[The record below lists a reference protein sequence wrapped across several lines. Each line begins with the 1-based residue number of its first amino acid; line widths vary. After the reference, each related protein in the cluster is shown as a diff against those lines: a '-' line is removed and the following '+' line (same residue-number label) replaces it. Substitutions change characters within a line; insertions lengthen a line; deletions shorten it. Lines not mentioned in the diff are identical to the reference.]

1 VTASVISLS
10 IKAGIQRDGTLFDAP
25 TFVDGYW
32 VRFQR
37 GRPRKIGGYNAI
49 FLNASEISRGMVM
62 QSQQG
67 LNYVYSGSANYL
79 QQWQTAN
86 TDGVGSGPV
95 NISMSNFTANANN
108 LWQFDVGYNAAATG
122 LQVVAHP
129 GQNLQYIDS
138 TVNTPVLSG
147 TFPGGSLSKVGVFT
161 ATGTIAG
168 TVFTIASANY
178 LISSGQSVSGG
189 GLSAGATVVSSVVSG
204 QVTTVILSTSGT
216 SGSQTLT
223 FDNNISVSG
232 GACMLYPYLFVYG
245 NNGLIQNCSAGD
257 FTNWVGPDAN
267 ANNVSST
274 KIVKGIA
281 LRGGTTSPS
290 GLFWSLDQLTRV
302 SYAPTTVGTSTLYWR
317 YDIIST
323 QTSIMSSQCVIEY
336 DGLIYWIA
344 VDRFMV
350 YNGIV
355 QEIPNP
361 MNMNFFFDNLNYSQR
376 QKVWAAKVPRW
387 GEIWW
392 FYPAGNSTE
401 CNNAIIYNVREQTWY
416 DAGFAPGAARSAG
429 VFSEVFRYPIW
440 AGNVANTNNNYSLW
454 QHETGTNQV
463 YLTTVDAVRS
473 YFETNNIGWVTG
485 GPGVNSLEGANRW
498 IRLERMEPD
507 FVQTGD
513 MTLTITGKGYA
524 DDVDVES
531 SPYTFSPTTLKVD
544 VREQRREMRLNFE
557 SNTFNGNYETGK
569 VLLSVSTGDERSTG
583 NP

>member
-1 VTASVISLS
+1 MTASVISLS